1 MYKQQKLCQL
11 KFGKQTFLRE
21 IEAAVQNGRPV
32 LIEDVQEQI
41 DPGLDPILMHSEFA
55 GEGGIMQIKLGDS
68 IKDYDPDF
76 RLYMTSKMPNPHYP
90 PEVCIK
96 VTLINFTVTAEGLE
110 EQLLGDVVVK
120 EKPEV
125 EAKSVQI
132 VMQMADDK
140 KTLKNIEN
148 NILKMLAESTIEQIL
163 DQDDLINVLDQSKI
177 TSAEINERISQAVI
191 VEKEI
196 NETRAGYT
204 QVAVR
209 GSVLYFVIADMANI
223 NDMY

>member
-1 MYKQQKLCQL
+1 
-11 KFGKQTFLRE
+11 
-21 IEAAVQNGRPV
+21 
-32 LIEDVQEQI
+32 
-41 DPGLDPILMHSEFA
+41 
-55 GEGGIMQIKLGDS
+55 
-68 IKDYDPDF
+68 
-76 RLYMTSKMPNPHYP
+76 
-90 PEVCIK
+90 
-96 VTLINFTVTAEGLE
+96 
-110 EQLLGDVVVK
+110 
-120 EKPEV
+120 
-125 EAKSVQI
+125 
-132 VMQMADDK
+132 MQMADDK